1 MNLQDWYD
9 FTYAE
14 VREKVIVDAG
24 TFSTQLKDRLR
35 LEKKKEALAK
45 RKNSFISVCSEL
57 EVVCRVVLPLLFLNP
72 RAASVCFVRSVFAN
86 EKP

>member
-1 MNLQDWYD
+1 M
-9 FTYAE
+9 
-14 VREKVIVDAG
+14 IVDAG

-35 LEKKKEALAK
+35 LEKKKKEALAQ
-45 RKNSFISVCSEL
+45 RKNSLISVCSEL
-57 EVVCRVVLPLLFLNP
+57 EVVCRVVLPFLFLNP